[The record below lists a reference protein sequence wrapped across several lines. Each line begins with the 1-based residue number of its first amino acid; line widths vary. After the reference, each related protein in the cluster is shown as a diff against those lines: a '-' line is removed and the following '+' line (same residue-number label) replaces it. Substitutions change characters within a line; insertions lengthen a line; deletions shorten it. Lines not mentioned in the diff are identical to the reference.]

1 MGAMDDF
8 LGVASTG
15 RNKLSGV
22 NLFVVIVSIVLSCMV
37 IHSQRE
43 CTRINDKKKYQDDSG
58 VNFIHWSAIVLLV
71 LSLLLFCYDIYVM
84 FK

>member
-8 LGVASTG
+8 LGVAATG

-22 NLFVVIVSIVLSCMV
+22 NLIVVIISIVLSCMV

-43 CTRINDKKKYQDDSG
+43 CTKINDKNKYKKDSG
-58 VNFIHWSAIVLLV
+58 IEFIHWSAVVLLV

-84 FK
+84 MK